1 MGILLAI
8 DTWSGDI
15 LACAILPAASSAM
28 IRRRETPALDGGK
41 RVMMTSRIVRR
52 FRWRIF
58 RWDRPVLTDS
68 VQGAYQHGFCG
79 CRASPSHGV
88 GHLRTEIRVR
98 NVWIM
103 HQ

>member
-41 RVMMTSRIVRR
+41 TGDDDVRIARR
-52 FRWRIF
+52 FADEIF
-58 RWDRPVLTDS
+58 DGIQPVTLRR
-68 VQGAYQHGFCG
+68 GAYQHGFCG